1 MSDNQTMNQ
10 RINQPLSQHIKAD
23 GSVTSLAEYQSNYG
37 YQGLAKAL
45 SMSPGEVVDWVKN
58 ANLRGR
64 GGAGFSAGLK
74 WSFVPP
80 LEKLPGQRYVIC
92 NADEMEPGT
101 FKDRWLM

>member
-101 FKDRWLM
+101 FKDRG

>member
-1 MSDNQTMNQ
+1 MSEKPAMVKPTTL
-10 RINQPLSQHIKAD
+10 PLSQNIKAD

-45 SMSPGEVVDWVKN
+45 SMSPTEVVDWVKD

-80 LEKLPGQRYVIC
+80 LAKLPGQRFATPMKWNLVRLKTV
-92 NADEMEPGT
+92 G
-101 FKDRWLM
+101 